1 MNWKNILKDMKA
13 PPFVELYGVL
23 YKFNGSKGDDNYYVP
38 VDEIKL
44 YRTGKINSRMPPFQP
59 HHTKSRQEKDITDQE
74 VKLSTKEAIKLG
86 EAGEKRKRS
95 LLENTFKKEFKGSEV
110 FVDKLKEI
118 YNDLESD
125 VREIK
130 SYLGSVERLAE
141 KKDYG
146 IPYEELVEDLKE
158 EFKSGMLDDNS
169 LEPLILSKFEGDTFE
184 KEAGGVSFGG
194 HGTNPE
200 LFNIRY
206 GKKRRD
212 KNGKESK

>member
-1 MNWKNILKDMKA
+1 MNWKKILK
-13 PPFVELYGVL
+13 E
-23 YKFNGSKGDDNYYVP
+23 FNDS
-38 VDEIKL
+38 
-44 YRTGKINSRMPPFQP
+44 
-59 HHTKSRQEKDITDQE
+59 
-74 VKLSTKEAIKLG
+74 G
-86 EAGEKRKRS
+86 E
-95 LLENTFKKEFKGSEV
+95 

-130 SYLGSVERLAE
+130 SYLYTVERLAE

-169 LEPLILSKFEGDTFE
+169 LESLILSKFEGDTFE

-194 HGTNPE
+194 HGANPE

-212 KNGKESK
+212 KNGKESSN